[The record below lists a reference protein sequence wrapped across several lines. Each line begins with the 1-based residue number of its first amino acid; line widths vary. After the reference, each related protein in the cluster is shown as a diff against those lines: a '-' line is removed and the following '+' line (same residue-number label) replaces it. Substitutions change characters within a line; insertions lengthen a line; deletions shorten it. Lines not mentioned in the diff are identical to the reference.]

1 MGAPAFE
8 GLPTMNVCIQTKPGS
23 RLLLPIFG
31 FAAALYAST
40 AMAAALSPTLP
51 DSPAGKLGGELIQH
65 INADTAERIQLWA
78 PSILSPAVAGGDKAD
93 FLKALASAA
102 RDSGGVDLIEAHTQG
117 PMLAVTIKAR
127 RTGQRAAFFLAP
139 DPAQPGTLAVVAL
152 VPVDDPALYA
162 TWPKTAV
169 PHAQIVR
176 LAHDALDRIVRASD
190 FSGCLTV
197 FDGAATIFDECRG
210 AAERNFGTPV
220 NHETRFH
227 IGSMDKMFTA
237 VAIAQLVDAG
247 KLSWDST
254 LAQLVPEYADHE
266 TARKITVWQLLHH
279 TAGLGDFFVP
289 EFFANRE
296 KFVNPADY
304 LDLIA
309 RQPKVGEP
317 GGDWNYSN
325 AGYILLGRIVE
336 KASGENYFDYIQRH
350 VFVPAGMTASGFDSQ
365 ADVTPRLAT
374 GYFHDGL
381 FSTVWKAN
389 AMTLPFK
396 GSPAGGGYST
406 NADLLRFAAALR
418 DARLV
423 KPGTLQKMFDEEVP
437 AGPGGYAAGFGD
449 RPSQGRHI
457 RGHAGGADGMNAD
470 LAIVWETGA
479 TVAVTSNE
487 GDSQTPM
494 LLAEHV
500 ADLLA
505 AQGATP

>member
-1 MGAPAFE
+1 MGTE
-8 GLPTMNVCIQTKPGS
+8 GSFTMRLCIQTKPAS
-23 RLLLPIFG
+23 RRLLPL
-31 FAAALYAST
+31 AAFSVALYIST
-40 AMAAALSPTLP
+40 ALGAPPTLP
-51 DSPAGKLGGELIQH
+51 DTPAGKLGSTLIQH
-65 INADTAERIQLWA
+65 VNADTAEHIRQWA
-78 PSILSPAVAGGDKAD
+78 PSILSSAVAGGDKAD

-102 RDSGGVDLIEAHTQG
+102 RDSGGVDLVEAHTQG
-117 PMLAVTIKAR
+117 PMLAITIKAR

-139 DPAQPGTLAVVAL
+139 DPAQPGALAVAAL
-152 VPVDDPALYA
+152 VPVDDPTLYA
-162 TWPKTAV
+162 GWPDKAV
-169 PHAQIVR
+169 PQADVAR
-176 LAHDALDRIVRASD
+176 LARAALDRIVRSND

-197 FDGAATIFDECRG
+197 ADGGTTIFDECRG
-210 AAERNFGTPV
+210 LAERAFGTPV
-220 NHETRFH
+220 NHQTRFH

-247 KLSWDST
+247 KLSWNST
-254 LAQLVPEYADHE
+254 LAEVVPEYPDQE

-289 EFFANRE
+289 EFFQSRE
-296 KFVNPADY
+296 RFVNPADY

-309 RQPKVGEP
+309 RQPKLGAP

-336 KASGENYFDYIQRH
+336 KASSETYFDYIQRH
-350 VFVPAGMTASGFDSQ
+350 VFAPAGMTSSGFDAQ
-365 ADVTPRLAT
+365 EDVTPQLAT
-374 GYFHDGL
+374 GYYHDGL
-381 FSTVWKAN
+381 FATAWKAN
-389 AMTLPFK
+389 WMTLPFK

-418 DARLV
+418 DAKLV
-423 KPGTLQKMFDEEVP
+423 KRETLQKMFDNEAP

-449 RPSQGRHI
+449 RPSHGRHI

-479 TVAVTSNE
+479 TVAITSNE
-487 GDSQTPM
+487 GDSQTAM
-494 LLAEHV
+494 LLAETI

-505 AQGATP
+505 AQ

>member
-1 MGAPAFE
+1 M
-8 GLPTMNVCIQTKPGS
+8 
-23 RLLLPIFG
+23 
-31 FAAALYAST
+31 ALSAST
-40 AMAAALSPTLP
+40 AMAASLSTTLP
-51 DSPAGKLGGELIQH
+51 DSTAGKLGGALIQH

-78 PSILSPAVAGGDKAD
+78 PSILSPAVPDGDRAD
-93 FLKALASAA
+93 FLKGLASAA
-102 RDSGGVDLIEAHTQG
+102 RDSGGVDLVDVREQG
-117 PMLAVTIKAR
+117 PGMIAVTIKAR
-127 RTGQRAAFFLAP
+127 RTGQRAALFLAP
-139 DPAQPGTLAVVAL
+139 DPAQPGKLAVAGL

-162 TWPKTAV
+162 AWPKEAV
-169 PHAQIVR
+169 PHTQIAR
-176 LAHDALDRIVRASD
+176 LAHDALDHLVRASD

-197 FDGAATIFDECRG
+197 SDGAATIFDECRG
-210 AAERNFGTPV
+210 AAERNFGTV
-220 NHETRFH
+220 ATRQTRFH

-254 LAQLVPEYADHE
+254 LAQLVPEYPDQD

-289 EFFANRE
+289 EFFQNRQ
-296 KFVNPADY
+296 KFVDPGDY

-309 RQPKVGEP
+309 RQPKAGEP

-350 VFVPAGMTASGFDSQ
+350 VFAPAGMTSSGFDSQ
-365 ADVTPRLAT
+365 EDVTPRLAT
-374 GYFHDGL
+374 GYFHDGV
-381 FSTVWKAN
+381 FATAWKAN

-406 NADLLRFAAALR
+406 NTDLLRFAAALR
-418 DARLV
+418 DAKLMKRE
-423 KPGTLQKMFDEEVP
+423 TLQKMFDGEVP

-449 RPSQGRHI
+449 RPSHGRHI

-479 TVAVTSNE
+479 AVAVTSNE
-487 GDSQTPM
+487 GDSQTAM
-494 LLAEHV
+494 LLAERV

-505 AQGATP
+505 AEGAKP